1 MKKWQKIS
9 LCASMA
15 LVSGLTGLSAQSI
28 AAGSFHSFKGVGI
41 SAEIPS
47 AGISEFNVF
56 TLYADLADVYAG
68 VQPSPGIKFNYS
80 HNIGLVRIN
89 PLSREDFSLF
99 AGSGFSAGWVTDSGR
114 DGYGLCAALSG
125 TFGAR
130 AGFPSGIVLTL
141 SLSIETG
148 GFVHDNNSH
157 VESTLY
163 RNGLFHTAFP
173 SIGIYYRIK

>member
-9 LCASMA
+9 LCVSMA

-68 VQPSPGIKFNYS
+68 VQPSPGIKFNYAPLNRGRLS
-80 HNIGLVRIN
+80 FRTDPCLQNQYCVLVR
-89 PLSREDFSLF
+89 
-99 AGSGFSAGWVTDSGR
+99 
-114 DGYGLCAALSG
+114 
-125 TFGAR
+125 
-130 AGFPSGIVLTL
+130 
-141 SLSIETG
+141 
-148 GFVHDNNSH
+148 HDRQSCPPRSSQRRH
-157 VESTLY
+157 KEYT
-163 RNGLFHTAFP
+163 
-173 SIGIYYRIK
+173 